1 MSDTGMGAEVAG
13 REPARPAIVPGEVR
27 FSVAKHVGT
36 IEINRPSKL
45 NAMTV
50 AMDHRM
56 NEICREINLRDEVR
70 AVVLRGAGPR
80 AFCAG
85 SDINDL
91 TQYGTKWQQRNRMDA
106 GGDYVY
112 ALLSVRKPVIVAVRG
127 YAYGGGL
134 EMVSASDIRIG
145 APSASFAAAEIR
157 NGWHG
162 GSGSTQLLT
171 RVVGPGMAAL
181 MLLTGEPIDAEEALR
196 CGLLQK
202 LVPDE
207 ELESTA
213 YAIAEK
219 IAGLAPIAIES
230 TKNLI
235 RIAQSSALS
244 VGMAYENDMFAYC
257 MLTRDAQEGRDAFAE
272 KRVPVFRGE

>member
-1 MSDTGMGAEVAG
+1 
-13 REPARPAIVPGEVR
+13 
-27 FSVAKHVGT
+27 
-36 IEINRPSKL
+36 
-45 NAMTV
+45 
-50 AMDHRM
+50 MDHRM

>member
-1 MSDTGMGAEVAG
+1 MSDTGQPSAVL
-13 REPARPAIVPGEVR
+13 PGEVR
-27 FSVAKHVGT
+27 FTVEDHVGT
-36 IEINRPSKL
+36 ILLDHPTKL

-50 AMDHRM
+50 AMDHQM
-56 NEICREINLRDEVR
+56 NEICYEINQRDDVR
-70 AVVLRGAGPR
+70 AVVLRGAGER

-91 TQYGTKWQQRNRMDA
+91 ADYGSKWQQRNRMFSRS
-106 GGDYVY
+106 DYVWG
-112 ALLSVRKPVIVAVRG
+112 LLTVRKPIVVAVRG
-127 YAYGGGL
+127 YVYGGGL
-134 EMVSASDIRIG
+134 EMLCAADIRIG
-145 APSASFAAAEIR
+145 APSASFCAAEIR

-171 RVVGPGMAAL
+171 RVVGSGLASL
-181 MLLTGEPIDAEEALR
+181 LLLTGDPIGAEEAFR
-196 CGLLQK
+196 GGLLQK

-213 YAIAEK
+213 SAIAGR

-235 RIAQSSALS
+235 RVAQSSSLS

-257 MLTRDAQEGRDAFAE
+257 MLTRDAQEGRDAFAA
-272 KRVPVFRGE
+272 KRAPVFQGE

>member
-1 MSDTGMGAEVAG
+1 MSNTGTNAAAGEAE
-13 REPARPAIVPGEVR
+13 ARPAIVPGEVR
-27 FSVAKHVGT
+27 FTVEGHVGT
-36 IEINRPSKL
+36 ILIDRPSKL
-45 NAMTV
+45 NTMTV
-50 AMDHRM
+50 AMDHQI

-70 AVVLRGAGPR
+70 AVVLRGAGER

-91 TQYGTKWQQRNRMDA
+91 AQYGTKWQQRNRMDA
-106 GGDYVY
+106 GGDYIY
-112 ALLSVRKPVIVAVRG
+112 ALLRVRKPIIVAVRG

-145 APSASFAAAEIR
+145 APSATFCAAEIR
-157 NGWHG
+157 HGWHG

-171 RVVGPGMAAL
+171 RVVGPGMASL
-181 MLLTGEPIDAEEALR
+181 MLLTGEPIGAEDALR

-202 LVPDE
+202 VAPDE
-207 ELESTA
+207 ELEATA
-213 YAIAEK
+213 YGIAEK
-219 IAGLAPIAIES
+219 IARLAPIAIES
-230 TKNLI
+230 TKNMI

-272 KRVPVFRGE
+272 KREPVFRGE

>member
-1 MSDTGMGAEVAG
+1 MSDRATGNGAAT
-13 REPARPAIVPGEVR
+13 PKPAILPGEVH
-27 FSVAKHVGT
+27 FSVDGHVGT
-36 IEINRPSKL
+36 ITLDRPRKL

-50 AMDHRM
+50 AMDHRL

-70 AVVLRGAGPR
+70 AVVLRGEGER

-91 TQYGTKWQQRNRMDA
+91 GEYGTPWQQRNRMDA

-112 ALLSVRKPVIVAVRG
+112 ALLGVRKPIVVAVRG
-127 YAYGGGL
+127 YAFGGGL
-134 EMVSASDIRIG
+134 EMVCASDIRVG
-145 APSASFAAAEIR
+145 APSASFCPAEIR

-162 GSGSTQLLT
+162 GSGATQLLT
-171 RVVGPGMAAL
+171 RVVGPGMASM
-181 MLLTGEPIDAEEALR
+181 MLLTGEPIGAEEALR
-196 CGLLQK
+196 CGLLQR
-202 LVPDE
+202 LVPDA
-207 ELESTA
+207 ELEASA
-213 YAIAEK
+213 HAIAER
-219 IAGLAPIAIES
+219 IAGLAPIAIQS

-257 MLTRDAQEGRDAFAE
+257 MLTRDAQEGQAAFAE
-272 KRVPVFRGE
+272 KRPPVFVGE